1 MKYSEYY
8 YEIECADGGVI
19 AFEELED
26 AIEYADETGAT
37 MISQI
42 GGSFTDFEKCAFCGE
57 WFDCC
62 ELNEYGDCPRCEQAI
77 KDHGGY

>member
-1 MKYSEYY
+1 MKYSDYY
-8 YEIECADGGVI
+8 YEITAEHGCVI
-19 AFEELED
+19 GFEELED
-26 AIEYADETGAT
+26 AIEYADKHGAT

-42 GGSFTDFEKCAFCGE
+42 GGSFTDYEKCAFCGE

-62 ELNEYGDCPRCEQAI
+62 ELNEHGDCSRCEQAI